1 MGTSAKFLTW
11 IHEPLI
17 VIIITSFIF
26 SFDSVKKQN
35 KTNQDG
41 F

>member
-1 MGTSAKFLTW
+1 METSAEFLTW

-17 VIIITSFIF
+17 VSITSFIF
-26 SFDSVKKQN
+26 SFDSVVKKQN